1 MINVPPSILINLAIT
16 MAASFI
22 LFMFIRNTKSRVDNK
37 METMFQLVQAMATEV
52 SSIKGVLRDKE
63 KPVNPP
69 FTESDNGKIE
79 VSDSD
84 SDESD
89 DSDNE
94 SNTIEVEDSSALKI
108 INNIQGQANNA
119 EITEVISHSDIDES
133 SEDNSSEEEF
143 EIEEIKTINITDIA
157 DVHDDN
163 SDKVASPSSV
173 INSDVNTIH
182 LEDEVIEVN
191 SELIQEATLDKLN
204 VKELKEKV
212 IEAGGK
218 PGKMNKGELIEYLQA
233 NN

>member
-1 MINVPPSILINLAIT
+1 MFKSTYCTYRNCKNAGKPYDRVIDSPDGICKTCKEQMGLIQ
-16 MAASFI
+16 
-22 LFMFIRNTKSRVDNK
+22 V
-37 METMFQLVQAMATEV
+37 
-52 SSIKGVLRDKE
+52 
-63 KPVNPP
+63 
-69 FTESDNGKIE
+69 
-79 VSDSD
+79 
-84 SDESD
+84 
-89 DSDNE
+89 
-94 SNTIEVEDSSALKI
+94 VEDDFDS
-108 INNIQGQANNA
+108 N
-119 EITEVISHSDIDES
+119 D
-133 SEDNSSEEEF
+133 SSEEEF